1 MIYTSNITLKLDSKQ
16 KQYIEELKSTIKS
29 SMNSELYIH
38 SVSTLDY
45 ALKLAGIYFL
55 QNTTKGKNSRPDLI
69 NNIESS
75 DLKNIN
81 KWLFRLSVSSILH
94 DYGKIFS
101 SKELL
106 EIAKN
111 KELGLSEFE
120 INCEPLL
127 HGFLGPYLIQR
138 DFNIKDLAILN
149 AIKCHTIGSCN
160 MSLLDKIL
168 YISDKI
174 GEDRN
179 YEDIERYRK
188 LSLQNINLCL
198 LEVYKSNIIYVITK
212 HNFLHPD
219 TSKIWNYICGGF

>member
-1 MIYTSNITLKLDSKQ
+1 
-16 KQYIEELKSTIKS
+16 
-29 SMNSELYIH
+29 
-38 SVSTLDY
+38 
-45 ALKLAGIYFL
+45 
-55 QNTTKGKNSRPDLI
+55 
-69 NNIESS
+69 
-75 DLKNIN
+75 
-81 KWLFRLSVSSILH
+81 
-94 DYGKIFS
+94 
-101 SKELL
+101 
-106 EIAKN
+106 
-111 KELGLSEFE
+111 
-120 INCEPLL
+120 
-127 HGFLGPYLIQR
+127 
-138 DFNIKDLAILN
+138 
-149 AIKCHTIGSCN
+149 

>member
-1 MIYTSNITLKLDSKQ
+1 MSYTSNITLKFDSKQ
-16 KQYIEELKSTIKS
+16 KQYIKELKSIIKS
-29 SMNSELYIH
+29 TYEFRIIYTFI
-38 SVSTLDY
+38 STLDY
-45 ALKLAGIYFL
+45 ALKLAGIYCP
-55 QNTTKGKNSRPDLI
+55 QNTEAGRNRGHDLI
-69 NNIESS
+69 KNIKSR

-127 HGFLGPYLIQR
+127 HGFLGPYLVQR
-138 DFNIKDLAILN
+138 DFNIKDPAILN

-174 GEDRN
+174 CEDK
-179 YEDIERYRK
+179 K
-188 LSLQNINLCL
+188 L
-198 LEVYKSNIIYVITK
+198 
-212 HNFLHPD
+212 
-219 TSKIWNYICGGF
+219 

>member
-1 MIYTSNITLKLDSKQ
+1 MDSKQ
-16 KQYIEELKSTIKS
+16 KQYIEELKSAIKS

-45 ALKLAGIYFL
+45 ALKLAGIYVL

-127 HGFLGPYLIQR
+127 HGFLGPYLVQR